1 MLPNAN
7 NNKLVL
13 ILTRHTLA
21 RAGLANRLL
30 DRLEVVTDNGELF
43 CCVAHTPLL
52 HASAAGA
59 AVAFRRRQARSAG
72 QRRHARRQHRG
83 SRGGLTPSPDLRPG
97 QSSAAARPKTIK
109 VLVRSMTMID

>member
-1 MLPNAN
+1 MVLTLTRLTHALGQPPVDLTCN

-43 CCVAHTPLL
+43 CCVAHTFFTKDY
-52 HASAAGA
+52 H
-59 AVAFRRRQARSAG
+59 V
-72 QRRHARRQHRG
+72 
-83 SRGGLTPSPDLRPG
+83 LTYIH
-97 QSSAAARPKTIK
+97 TI
-109 VLVRSMTMID
+109 